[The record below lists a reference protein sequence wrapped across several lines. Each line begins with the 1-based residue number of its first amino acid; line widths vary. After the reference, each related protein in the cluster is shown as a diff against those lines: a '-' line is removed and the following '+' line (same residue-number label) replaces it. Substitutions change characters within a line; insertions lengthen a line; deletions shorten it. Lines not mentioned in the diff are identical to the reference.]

1 MKSAGQ
7 EREMSQSNGE
17 QRGFIAAM
25 LSCVARV
32 FGLAIIA
39 AAPWLFLYSDAA
51 RVAAEQPAFQVAR
64 TFPSVAESKRIFD
77 GRS

>member
-7 EREMSQSNGE
+7 QREMSQFDGE
-17 QRGFIAAM
+17 QRGIIAAM
-25 LSCVARV
+25 VSCVARV
-32 FGLAIIA
+32 LGLAMIA

-51 RVAAEQPAFQVAR
+51 QIAAEQPAFQVAR